1 MEVEIKCSYDEL
13 VPIERIVRNPKNNNR
28 HSVEQIKRLAKILE
42 YQGIRSPLV
51 VSKNSGFLNCGHGR
65 LDAFELL
72 GIKEVPVNYQEFEND
87 AQEYAHMTADN
98 EIARWAE
105 LDWQALYDDMNEIE
119 IDSELLGVKYFK
131 LPDAD
136 GIEDAIKSIDDENAK
151 FVLEVQFPNDSEMN
165 DTKDELSSRGFMCK
179 VK

>member
-1 MEVEIKCSYDEL
+1 M
-13 VPIERIVRNPKNNNR
+13 IEFSGFR
-28 HSVEQIKRLAKILE
+28 E
-42 YQGIRSPLV
+42 PLTI
-51 VSKNSGFLNCGHGR
+51 SNMSGFLVCGHGR
-65 LDAFELL
+65 LDAAELL
-72 GIKEVPVNYQEFEND
+72 GLEKIPVIYQDFENE
-87 AQEYAHMTADN
+87 AMEYQHLIGEN

-105 LDWQALYDDMNEIE
+105 LDWQALYDDMAEIE

-136 GIEDAIKSIDDENAK
+136 GIEDSIKSIGDENAR